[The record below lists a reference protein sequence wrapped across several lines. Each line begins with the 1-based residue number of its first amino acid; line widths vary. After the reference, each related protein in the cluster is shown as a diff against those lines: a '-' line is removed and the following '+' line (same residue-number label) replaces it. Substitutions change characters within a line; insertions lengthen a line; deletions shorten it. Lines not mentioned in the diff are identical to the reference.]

1 MTNRFKEF
9 DLINRVSEKL
19 WAEVHKVIHK
29 AMIKRKINAKRQN
42 SCLRRP
48 YK

>member
-19 WAEVHKVIHK
+19 WAEVDKVINK
-29 AMIKRKINAKRQN
+29 AMIKPSLRKINAK
-42 SCLRRP
+42 S
-48 YK
+48 KIVV